1 MRAGEK
7 LILCG
12 PSGSGKSTTIRLL
25 NRLEEHQRGRIVID
39 GIELD
44 GELGNIERIRAEV
57 GMVFQHF
64 NLFPHLT
71 VLENC
76 TLAPMLVKGVA
87 QRDAER
93 HAMQYLER
101 VRIPQHAAKY
111 PGQLS
116 GGQKQRVAIARAL
129 CMQPK
134 IMLFDEPTSAL
145 DPEMV
150 KEVLDTM
157 VALARDGMTMICVTH
172 EMGFAREVGDRV
184 VFMDQG
190 AIVEIDTPDN
200 FRAPRS
206 ERAQAF
212 LGQIRRSAGGN
223 SGSRNRRNGSM
234 ASRADG
240 PTRFA
245 LPYLSCLSGPRSRR
259 PALDITTRETR

>member
-1 MRAGEK
+1 MDGLNCAAPIITMRDVSKWYGDFQVLDGLDLDVRAGEK

-71 VLENC
+71 VLENR

-111 PGQLS
+111 PAS
-116 GGQKQRVAIARAL
+116 FPAARS
-129 CMQPK
+129 
-134 IMLFDEPTSAL
+134 SAW
-145 DPEMV
+145 PSR
-150 KEVLDTM
+150 
-157 VALARDGMTMICVTH
+157 ARSAC
-172 EMGFAREVGDRV
+172 
-184 VFMDQG
+184 
-190 AIVEIDTPDN
+190 
-200 FRAPRS
+200 S
-206 ERAQAF
+206 
-212 LGQIRRSAGGN
+212 RRSCCSTSRRRRWIPRW
-223 SGSRNRRNGSM
+223 SGSAGHHGGAGARWHDHDLR
-234 ASRADG
+234 D
-240 PTRFA
+240 T
-245 LPYLSCLSGPRSRR
+245 
-259 PALDITTRETR
+259 

>member
-1 MRAGEK
+1 MDGLNCAAPIITMRDVSKWYGDFQVLDGLDLDVRAGEK

-129 CMQPK
+129 HAAE
-134 IMLFDEPTSAL
+134 DHAVRRADVGAGS
-145 DPEMV
+145 
-150 KEVLDTM
+150 
-157 VALARDGMTMICVTH
+157 RDG
-172 EMGFAREVGDRV
+172 
-184 VFMDQG
+184 QG
-190 AIVEIDTPDN
+190 
-200 FRAPRS
+200 
-206 ERAQAF
+206 
-212 LGQIRRSAGGN
+212 SAGHHG
-223 SGSRNRRNGSM
+223 GAGARWHDHDLR
-234 ASRADG
+234 D
-240 PTRFA
+240 T
-245 LPYLSCLSGPRSRR
+245 
-259 PALDITTRETR
+259 